1 MRPAALTPA
10 RLPPGGLAPLRR
22 RRGGPAAAWLAAAL
36 ATLPAVSAP
45 PPAAGAEA
53 DAGDPRIELAELQQ
67 AGQHEDAL
75 ALVEVLLTEDPERAH
90 RLGLGV
96 LRGHLLARL
105 GRDGQAAAAF
115 VAAMGQSPPLAVYSR
130 YRAAGQQAQLG
141 HPEVAAGLVATAVA
155 ARGLDAL
162 VPEAARL
169 LREAV
174 LAGGDCRLLVD
185 LSSQRLEPPERRL
198 IELTRADCALRAGER
213 DRALS
218 LYLPLI
224 EQSVADEAARSAAER
239 VAALVGERPPPEI
252 AGLLGL
258 VFHQHRDFD
267 RAIEY
272 LGPLVARFA
281 GPLSGDR
288 YELAYTLVRSR
299 FWQERYAQ
307 AAAGFA
313 ALAARAREPVLIAR
327 SLYQQ
332 GRCHELIGE
341 WPEAASTFRR
351 AYRAD
356 PQGRFAD
363 AALIGAMRIEWR
375 NGQEESALRLFELLT
390 GRRQWQATAAR
401 AAIFLAASDV
411 VVGRADRAGA
421 WLDFA
426 VRGDQTEQE
435 VDYWRGRRAELA
447 GDAETAVRR
456 YLLVMRRGLYHPLAQ
471 EAQVRLQR
479 PELAPA
485 ARAAAARR
493 GTAADDLYD
502 KWLLLVGD
510 PIERAAV
517 ARDLALLL
525 ARDRQ
530 AAEFLVLVPVPA
542 ASWPLWRASIGGDD
556 DRLLALGLWRD
567 AGGAVTR
574 HFPYS
579 QPALAYTAARRLIA
593 DGAVRRGVA
602 IAETLARRA
611 PSRLPET
618 FLEPDFR
625 QVLYPFPHADLI
637 TAHATARGIDP
648 HLLVA
653 IIREESRFEPR
664 ALSGASARGL
674 TQFVQPTALAVA
686 ADLGLDPLAA
696 DDLYRPE
703 VAIALGAAYVAEL
716 VASFPAADYM
726 AVAAYNAGP
735 PAARLWRSHCYSG
748 EIAEYYSKVSYGET
762 RNYLR
767 KVLGSWMQYRDI
779 YGAAPR
785 IDRWAVGLTAMPE
798 GDGGGEPE
806 R

>member
-1 MRPAALTPA
+1 MRAA
-10 RLPPGGLAPLRR
+10 
-22 RRGGPAAAWLAAAL
+22 AAAWRSAACLAIVA
-36 ATLPAVSAP
+36 AVSAP
-45 PPAAGAEA
+45 RCVAAAEA
-53 DAGDPRIELAELQQ
+53 GAGDPRIELAELQQ
-67 AGQHEDAL
+67 AGQHEAAL
-75 ALVEVLLTEDPERAH
+75 ALVEALLAADPARAH

-96 LRGHLLARL
+96 LRGNLLARL
-105 GRDGQAAAAF
+105 GRDGPAAGAF
-115 VAAMGQSPPLAVYSR
+115 IAAMSQSPPLAIYSR
-130 YRAAGQQAQLG
+130 YRAAGQQAALG

-155 ARGLDAL
+155 ARGLAAL

-169 LREAV
+169 LREAT
-174 LAGGDCRLLVD
+174 LAGGDCRLFGD
-185 LSSQRLEPPERRL
+185 LAPERLEPGERRL
-198 IELTRADCALRAGER
+198 VELTRADCALRDGDR

-218 LYLPLI
+218 LYLALI
-224 EQSVADEAARSAAER
+224 EQSVTDEAARTAADG
-239 VAALVGERPPPEI
+239 VAALVGERPSPEI
-252 AGLLGL
+252 ARLLGL

-267 RAIEY
+267 RAIAY
-272 LGPLVARFA
+272 LGPVVARYA

-288 YELAYTLVRSR
+288 YDVAYTLVRSR

-327 SLYQQ
+327 ALYQQ
-332 GRCHELIGE
+332 GRSHELIGE
-341 WPEAASTFRR
+341 WPEAASSFRR

-375 NGQEESALRLFELLT
+375 NGQEERALVLFDLLT
-390 GRRQWQATAAR
+390 ARRQWQATAAR

-421 WLDFA
+421 WLDVA
-426 VRGDQTEQE
+426 ARGDETEQE
-435 VDYWRGRRAELA
+435 VDYWRGRQAELA

-456 YLLVMRRGLYHPLAQ
+456 YLLVMRRGLFHPLAQ

-493 GTAADDLYD
+493 GSAADDLYD

-510 PIERAAV
+510 PVERAAV
-517 ARDLALLL
+517 AHALALVL
-525 ARDRQ
+525 ARDRDL
-530 AAEFLVLVPVPA
+530 AGWVTLAEVPE
-542 ASWPLWRASIGGDD
+542 ASWPLWRTSIDGTEE
-556 DRLLALGLWRD
+556 RLLALGLWSE
-567 AGGAVTR
+567 AGGAVPR
-574 HFPYS
+574 HFPYA
-579 QPALAYTAARRLIA
+579 QPPLAYTAARRLIA

-611 PSRLPET
+611 PSRLPEA
-618 FLEPDFR
+618 FLAHGFR
-625 QVLYPFPHADLI
+625 QALYPFAYAERID
-637 TAHATARGIDP
+637 AEANARGIDP

-674 TQFVQPTALAVA
+674 TQFVQPTAHAVA
-686 ADLGLDPLAA
+686 AEIGLAPLAA

-735 PAARLWRSHCYSG
+735 PAARLWRSYCYSG
-748 EIAEYYSKVSYGET
+748 EVAEYYSKVSYGET
-762 RNYLR
+762 RGYLR

-785 IDRWAVGLTAMPE
+785 IDRWAVGLTTQTERGE
-798 GDGGGEPE
+798 GPE

>member
-1 MRPAALTPA
+1 M
-10 RLPPGGLAPLRR
+10 
-22 RRGGPAAAWLAAAL
+22 GPAAACSSACLALL
-36 ATLPAVSAP
+36 AAVSAP
-45 PPAAGAEA
+45 TATAAEGEA
-53 DAGDPRIELAELQQ
+53 ADPRVELTALQE
-67 AGQHEDAL
+67 AGEHEAAL
-75 ALVEVLLTEDPERAH
+75 ARVERLLAEDPERAH

-96 LRGHLLARL
+96 LRGDLLARL
-105 GRDGQAAAAF
+105 GHDGPAAAAF
-115 VAAMGQSPPLAVYSR
+115 IAAMSQSPPLAAYSR
-130 YRAAGQQAQLG
+130 YRAAEQQAVLG

-169 LREAV
+169 LRDAI
-174 LAGGDCRLLVD
+174 LAGGDCRLIGD
-185 LSSQRLEPPERRL
+185 LAPDRLEPAERRL
-198 IELTRADCALRAGER
+198 IGLTRADCALRDGEP

-218 LYLPLI
+218 LYLGLI
-224 EQSVADEAARSAAER
+224 EQSVGDEAAREAADR
-239 VAALVGERPPPEI
+239 VAELVGERPPPGV
-252 AGLLGL
+252 ARLLGL
-258 VFHQHRDFD
+258 VFHQHREFD
-267 RAIEY
+267 RAIAY
-272 LGPLVARFA
+272 LGPVVAGYA
-281 GPLSGDR
+281 GPLSGSR
-288 YELAYTLVRSR
+288 YEDAYTLVRSR

-313 ALAARAREPVLIAR
+313 ALAARAREPVLVAQA
-327 SLYQQ
+327 LYQQ
-332 GRCHELIGE
+332 GRSHELIGE
-341 WPEAASTFRR
+341 WPEAAAAFRLTV
-351 AYRAD
+351 RAD

-363 AALIGAMRIEWR
+363 AALIGALRIEWR
-375 NGQEESALRLFELLT
+375 TGHEERALALFDLLAA
-390 GRRQWQATAAR
+390 RRQWQGTAAR

-421 WLDFA
+421 WLDVA
-426 VRGDQTEQE
+426 AHGEETEQE
-435 VDYWRGRRAELA
+435 VDYWRGRQAELA
-447 GDAETAVRR
+447 GDAEGAVRR
-456 YLLVMRRGLYHPLAQ
+456 YLLVMRRGLFHPLAQ

-493 GTAADDLYD
+493 GGGIDDLYD

-517 ARDLALLL
+517 AQDLSLLL
-525 ARDRQ
+525 ARDRE
-530 AAEFLVLVPVPA
+530 AAAFVRLATVPA
-542 ASWPLWRASIGGDD
+542 ADWPLWRAPIAGDEE
-556 DRLLALGLWRD
+556 RLLALGLWRD
-567 AGGAVTR
+567 AGGAVGR
-574 HFPYS
+574 HFPFAET
-579 QPALAYTAARRLIA
+579 ALAYTAARRLIA

-611 PSRLPET
+611 PSRLPDV
-618 FLEPDFR
+618 FLEHGFR
-625 QVLYPFPHADLI
+625 RALYPFAHAERI
-637 TAHATARGIDP
+637 EAEATARGIDP

-674 TQFVQPTALAVA
+674 TQFVQPTAQAVA
-686 ADLGLDPLAA
+686 AGLGIAPLAA

-735 PAARLWRSHCYSG
+735 PAARLWRSYCYSG

-762 RNYLR
+762 RGYLR

-779 YGAAPR
+779 YGAPPR
-785 IDRWAVGLTAMPE
+785 IDRWAVGLTAQPADG
-798 GDGGGEPE
+798 GDGPE

>member
-1 MRPAALTPA
+1 VAA
-10 RLPPGGLAPLRR
+10 GLATV
-22 RRGGPAAAWLAAAL
+22 A
-36 ATLPAVSAP
+36 AVSAP
-45 PPAAGAEA
+45 PSAAGAEA
-53 DAGDPRIELAELQQ
+53 DAALADPRIELAELQQ
-67 AGQHEDAL
+67 AGHHEAAL
-75 ALVEVLLTEDPERAH
+75 ARLEALLAEDPERAH

-96 LRGHLLARL
+96 LRGDLLARL
-105 GRDGQAAAAF
+105 GRDGEAAAVF
-115 VAAMGQSPPLAVYSR
+115 VAAMGQSPPLALYSR
-130 YRAAGQQAQLG
+130 YRAAGQQAALG

-169 LREAV
+169 LRETV
-174 LAGGDCRLLVD
+174 LAGGDCRLLGD
-185 LSSQRLEPPERRL
+185 LAPQRLEPRERRL
-198 IELTRADCALRAGER
+198 VELTRADCALRAGER

-218 LYLPLI
+218 VYLALI
-224 EQSVADEAARSAAER
+224 EQSVADEAARAAAER
-239 VAALVGERPPPEI
+239 VAALVGERPPPGI
-252 AGLLGL
+252 ARLLGL

-267 RAIEY
+267 RAIAY

-281 GPLSGDR
+281 GPLSGER
-288 YELAYTLVRSR
+288 YEIAYTLVRSR

-313 ALAARAREPVLIAR
+313 ALAARTREPVLIAQ

-363 AALIGAMRIEWR
+363 AALIGALRIEWR
-375 NGQEESALRLFELLT
+375 NGQEERALGLFDLLT

-421 WLDFA
+421 WLDVA
-426 VRGDQTEQE
+426 VRGDETEQE
-435 VDYWRGRRAELA
+435 VDYWRGRRAELL
-447 GDAETAVRR
+447 GDAESAVRR

-479 PELAPA
+479 PELEPA

-493 GTAADDLYD
+493 GATADDLYD
-502 KWLLLVGD
+502 RWLLLVGD
-510 PIERAAV
+510 PVERAAV
-517 ARDLALLL
+517 GHALALLL
-525 ARDRQ
+525 ERDRE
-530 AAEFLVLVPVPA
+530 AAPFVVLTPVPA
-542 ASWPLWRASIGGDD
+542 AGWPLWQASIDGDEE
-556 DRLLALGLWRD
+556 RLLALGLWRE
-567 AGGAVTR
+567 AGGAVGR

-579 QPALAYTAARRLIA
+579 QPALAYTAARLLIA

-602 IAETLARRA
+602 VAETLARRA
-611 PSRLPET
+611 PSRLPES
-618 FLEPDFR
+618 FLDHGFR
-625 QVLYPFPHADLI
+625 QVLYPFQHFERIDAE
-637 TAHATARGIDP
+637 ATARGVDP

-653 IIREESRFEPR
+653 IIREESRFDPR

-674 TQFVQPTALAVA
+674 TQFVQPTAQAVA
-686 ADLGLDPLAA
+686 ADLGVAPLAA

-716 VASFPAADYM
+716 VAAFPAADYM

-735 PAARLWRSHCYSG
+735 PPARLWRSYCYSG

-762 RNYLR
+762 RGYLR

-779 YGAAPR
+779 YGAPPR
-785 IDRWAVGLTAMPE
+785 SDRWAVGLTAQTE
-798 GDGGGEPE
+798 RGAEPE

>member
-1 MRPAALTPA
+1 MRPAAHTPA
-10 RLPPGGLAPLRR
+10 RLPTGRPAARR
-22 RRGGPAAAWLAAAL
+22 RRRAGPRAAGLAAAL
-36 ATLPAVSAP
+36 ALLPAVSAP

-53 DAGDPRIELAELQQ
+53 GAGDPRIELAELRQN
-67 AGQHEDAL
+67 GRHEEAL
-75 ALVEVLLTEDPERAH
+75 ARVEALLADDPEGAH

-96 LRGHLLARL
+96 LRGELLARL
-105 GRDGQAAAAF
+105 GHHGEAAAAF

-130 YRAAGQQAQLG
+130 YRAADRQAALG

-155 ARGLDAL
+155 AGGLDAL

-174 LAGGDCRLLVD
+174 LAGGDCRLLGD
-185 LSSQRLEPPERRL
+185 FGPRRLAPRERRL
-198 IELTRADCALRAGER
+198 IELTRADCALRDGER

-224 EQSVADEAARSAAER
+224 EESVDDEAARAAAER
-239 VAALVGERPPPEI
+239 VAALAGERPPPEV
-252 AGLLGL
+252 ARLLGL

-288 YELAYTLVRSR
+288 YEIAYTLVRSR

-313 ALAARAREPVLIAR
+313 ALSARAREPVLIAR
-327 SLYQQ
+327 ALYQQ

-375 NGQEESALRLFELLT
+375 NGQEERALELFDLLT
-390 GRRQWQATAAR
+390 GRRQWRATAAR

-411 VVGRADRAGA
+411 IVGRADRAGA
-421 WLDFA
+421 WLDVA
-426 VRGDQTEQE
+426 AHGDETEQE
-435 VDYWRGRRAELA
+435 VDYWRGRRAELV

-471 EAQVRLQR
+471 EAQARLKL

-493 GTAADDLYD
+493 GASADDLYD
-502 KWLLLVGD
+502 KWLLLVGE
-510 PIERAAV
+510 PLERAGA

-530 AAEFLVLVPVPA
+530 SAEYLILVPVPA
-542 ASWPLWRASIGGDD
+542 ASWPLWRASLDGDEE
-556 DRLLALGLWRD
+556 RLLALGLWRD
-567 AGGAVTR
+567 AGGAVGR
-574 HFPYS
+574 HFPYDE
-579 QPALAYTAARRLIA
+579 PALAYTAARRLIA

-602 IAETLARRA
+602 VAETLARRA
-611 PSRLPET
+611 PSRLPES
-618 FLEPDFR
+618 FLDHGFR
-625 QVLYPFPHADLI
+625 QVLFPFPYGERIA
-637 TAHATARGIDP
+637 AEATGRGIDP

-653 IIREESRFEPR
+653 IIREESRFDPR

-674 TQFVQPTALAVA
+674 TQFVQPTADAVA
-686 ADLGLDPLAA
+686 AGLGVAPLHPDA
-696 DDLYRPE
+696 LYRPE

-716 VASFPAADYM
+716 VASFPAAEYM
-726 AVAAYNAGP
+726 AIAAYNAGP
-735 PAARLWRSHCYSG
+735 PAARLWRSYCYSG
-748 EIAEYYSKVSYGET
+748 EISEYYSKVSYGET
-762 RNYLR
+762 RGYLR

-779 YGAAPR
+779 YGASPR
-785 IDRWAVGLTAMPE
+785 DDRWAVGLSATPE
-798 GDGGGEPE
+798 GDGRPE